1 MATAAHTVTALTAA
15 GLNVVGASELQ
26 AITSGAGNG
35 RTFDLGL
42 GPYYIVHNTSGG
54 AINLTIKAGLP
65 SDVSNAGTTIADKTV
80 SIAAGAYHAFKSNKI
95 LANTS
100 GTVTLE
106 ADGAGLEVLAF
117 R

>member
-1 MATAAHTVTALTAA
+1 MATVAHTTTGIGAG
-15 GLNVVGASELQ
+15 GLNLVGASELQ

-35 RTFDLGL
+35 RTFDLSL
-42 GPYYIVHNTSGG
+42 GPFYIVHNSSGG
-54 AINLTIKAGLP
+54 SLNLTIKAGLP
-65 SDVSNAGTTIADKTV
+65 GDVSIAGTTIADKTIA
-80 SIAAGAYHAFKSNKI
+80 IAAGAYQVLKANKI

-106 ADGAGLEVLAF
+106 ASGAGLQVLAF